1 MIIEH
6 ISSKINKHIKYVPS
20 ISEEDIWTTHCGT
33 LIWKAEG
40 FQGTPH
46 FYPVYKWGNYYS
58 YSLLALLV
66 KKGNLKIAQEAVNY
80 INQPCF
86 MYLPV
91 SLNIDQDI
99 ERIGAPHHSGS
110 SITKSTEY
118 AERLAAALTL
128 DIQRIENKNSG
139 YKNYILCGG
148 KDSLNLLLLPWK
160 GEVIA
165 LSAEPNFPL
174 VKKFVADN
182 GLDIEV
188 QFLEDKLDEQELHD
202 EVLECCCRVD
212 MVHWRWGA
220 HLKDISQQNNGK
232 LIFWK
237 GQMADLYTS
246 DKWKVYMHPE
256 HPVQM
261 FAHKVYRKLEPIT
274 PFVIKQAIGRR
285 IQPIAVQ
292 AAWDRG
298 AVMQGT
304 HLAFIRAIANCLVLS
319 AYHGPEVMK
328 VWQEVDL
335 ATAAQKDMRNL
346 VGEILLG
353 RPVIYPESNPAP
365 APSIIREQLVSLDNF
380 AAALQKNGITI
391 ENP

>member
-1 MIIEH
+1 MIVESIKNKIKSYTKACKT
-6 ISSKINKHIKYVPS
+6 ISQD
-20 ISEEDIWTTHCGT
+20 DIWTTHCET
-33 LIWKAEG
+33 LIWEAER
-40 FQGTPH
+40 FQGTSH
-46 FYPVYKWGNYYS
+46 FYPVYKWGNSYS

-66 KKGNLKIAQEAVNY
+66 KKGSLNVSQEAVNY
-80 INQPCF
+80 INQPNF
-86 MYLPV
+86 MYLPI

-99 ERIGAPHHSGS
+99 ERLGAPHHSGS
-110 SITKSTEY
+110 SITKSDEY
-118 AERLAAALTL
+118 AERLAEALTL

-220 HLKDISQQNNGK
+220 HLKEISQQNNGK

-298 AVMQGT
+298 AVMQGS

-328 VWQEVDL
+328 VWQKVDL
-335 ATAAQKDMRNL
+335 ASAAQKDMRNL

-353 RPVIYPESNPAP
+353 RSVVYPESNPAP
-365 APSIIREQLVSLDNF
+365 PPSMIRKGVGDFSDF
-380 AAALQKNGITI
+380 AQKLQEAGLR
-391 ENP
+391 